1 MNHIKT
7 FFQKTTIEKRLHHL
21 VILYFLCERP
31 TRPIGLKWLR
41 ISKVVIR
48 RDCVGNKAKGW
59 ISKRV
64 FQENKARQIFR
75 KTNISYPLC
84 AYQRIRN
91 IRFQKLWRALFS
103 WNTRFEIRPFFLIT
117 KDYNFLKDFR
127 TLN

>member
-7 FFQKTTIEKRLHHL
+7 FFQKTTIEKKLHHL

-31 TRPIGLKWLR
+31 TRPIGLKWLK

-48 RDCVGNKAKGW
+48 RDCVGNKAKGR

-64 FQENKARQIFR
+64 FQESKARQIFR

-84 AYQRIRN
+84 AYQGVRN
-91 IRFQKLWRALFS
+91 IRFS
-103 WNTRFEIRPFFLIT
+103 EIVACFVFLKHPFWDSSFWLIT
-117 KDYNFLKDFR
+117 EDYNFLEDFR

>member
-7 FFQKTTIEKRLHHL
+7 FFQKTTIEKKLHHL

-31 TRPIGLKWLR
+31 TRPIGLKWLK

-48 RDCVGNKAKGW
+48 RDCVGNKAKGR

-64 FQENKARQIFR
+64 FQESKARQIFW

-84 AYQRIRN
+84 AYQGVRN
-91 IRFQKLWRALFS
+91 IRFS
-103 WNTRFEIRPFFLIT
+103 EIVACFVFLKHPFWDSSFWLIT
-117 KDYNFLKDFR
+117 EDYNFLEDFR